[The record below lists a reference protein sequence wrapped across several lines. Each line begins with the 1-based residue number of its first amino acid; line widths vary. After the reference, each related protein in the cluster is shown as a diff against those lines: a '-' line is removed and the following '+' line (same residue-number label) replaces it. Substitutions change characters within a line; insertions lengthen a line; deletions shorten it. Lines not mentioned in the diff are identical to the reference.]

1 MDVQLRADWT
11 FLSME
16 RLSQDDWMETAMREI
31 FKFPLMDWR
40 LKNLYTRKALVS
52 KQPSEPR

>member
-16 RLSQDDWMETAMREI
+16 RLSQDNWMETAMREI
-31 FKFPLMDWR
+31 FTFSVMDWR